1 MNYAIILAGGT
12 GQRMNRSGMPK
23 QFLELYGKPI
33 IIYTLE
39 VFQKNDLIDQII
51 IPCNAEWIDHLRQLI
66 SKYQIHKATHIVAG
80 GTDRAHSVQIGLDVI
95 ADVITEHDIIMIHDG
110 VRPLIQQSTIQKN
123 IETAEKFGNAM
134 TVHANIE
141 TVVVTKENFAQWSD
155 FKNRNMT
162 YTLTAPQTF
171 RAKELFET
179 LSEASTLQKEDA
191 SLPLLDVSMI
201 YANLG
206 KQVYLVKETGNN
218 LKITTPEDYFYL
230 KAYLE
235 SQESKHIWGV

>member
-39 VFQKNDLIDQII
+39 VFQKNDSIDQII
-51 IPCNAEWIDHLRQLI
+51 IPCNGEWIDHLKQLV
-66 SKYQIHKATHIVAG
+66 SKYQIHKVTHIVPG
-80 GTDRAHSVQIGLDVI
+80 GTDRAHSVQVGLDVI
-95 ADVITEHDIIMIHDG
+95 ADAVTDHDIIMIHDG

-123 IETAEKFGNAM
+123 IETARRFGNAM

-141 TVVVTKENFAQWSD
+141 TVVVTEDDFAKWDD
-155 FKNRNMT
+155 FKNRSMT

-171 RAKELFET
+171 RARELFDT
-179 LSEASTLQKEDA
+179 LSEASKLRKET

-201 YANLG
+201 YASLG
-206 KQVYLVKETGNN
+206 KDVYLVKETGNN
-218 LKITTPEDYFYL
+218 LKITTPEDYYYL